1 MIPMLEYEGFAMPE
15 FAPVDDQLAILLHGA
30 AQVETV
36 AELKQERDT
45 VKDLLP

>member
-1 MIPMLEYEGFAMPE
+1 MCGFPLTSDGSKWQIKPG
-15 FAPVDDQLAILLHGA
+15 FQIDDFSRGQIDK
-30 AQVETV
+30 TV